1 MISITEAITRLG
13 VSEEF
18 IRLSLEASH
27 PEDYDTI
34 EYISLLEFEVIAKT
48 LESHATGKA
57 ISSADNNQI
66 ALQGQ
71 QDLATK
77 TSEVIEIFDV
87 GDALDLTRLNTVL
100 AFISAKKHAADY
112 TTVYTETFSSELR
125 QHQEQLKS
133 SMLTTIHAINNFS
146 SSDFLTEQGIAL
158 LTPKPTRKYS
168 DEALQILKAS
178 LPN

>member
-1 MISITEAITRLG
+1 MISITEAVTRLG

-34 EYISLLEFEVIAKT
+34 EHISLEEFEVIAKT
-48 LESHATGKA
+48 LESYATGKA
-57 ISSADNNQI
+57 ILSADSDQI
-66 ALQGQ
+66 EKSRQE
-71 QDLATK
+71 DLATR
-77 TSEVIEIFDV
+77 TRGVIEIFDV
-87 GDALDLTRLNTVL
+87 DEALDLTRLNTVL

-112 TTVYTETFSSELR
+112 TTVYTETFSSLLR

-146 SSDFLTEQGIAL
+146 SSDFLTEQGITQ

-168 DEALQILKAS
+168 DEALQILKDS